1 MKKFEK
7 DWVDL
12 FEWITEVLV
21 EREIVPTKKE
31 LKKYITNSGYYTVD
45 LQNVLKEKE
54 INEDYFLKEIIS
66 DLRDAYKEVTKEK
79 LRKVNSGKKLSKE
92 TKKKIGEAS
101 KKLGLKP
108 PSKKGMHWKLVNG
121 KRVYYK

>member
-31 LKKYITNSGYYTVD
+31 LKKYITNSGYYTTD
-45 LQNVLKEKE
+45 LQEALKVKG
-54 INEDYFLKEIIS
+54 ISEDYFLKEIIS
-66 DLRDAYKEVTKEK
+66 DLRDAYKEMRNETYNFEYRHMDLLTEK
-79 LRKVNSGKKLSKE
+79 ICNRSSDSLMDEIYDL
-92 TKKKIGEAS
+92 
-101 KKLGLKP
+101 
-108 PSKKGMHWKLVNG
+108 
-121 KRVYYK
+121 

>member
-7 DWVDL
+7 DWANL

-66 DLRDAYKEVTKEK
+66 DLRDAYKEMRNETYNFEYRHMDLLTEK
-79 LRKVNSGKKLSKE
+79 ICNRSSDSLMNEVFDL
-92 TKKKIGEAS
+92 
-101 KKLGLKP
+101 
-108 PSKKGMHWKLVNG
+108 
-121 KRVYYK
+121 

>member
-66 DLRDAYKEVTKEK
+66 DLRDAYKEMRNETYNFEYRHMDLLTEK
-79 LRKVNSGKKLSKE
+79 ICNRSSDSLMDEIYDL
-92 TKKKIGEAS
+92 
-101 KKLGLKP
+101 
-108 PSKKGMHWKLVNG
+108 
-121 KRVYYK
+121 